1 MHGRYYRTE
10 RALRGVKSEFLDFF
24 SAAKSFEN
32 SRIYNYGLHLQF
44 LSRGQKPQK
53 FGGGLIQCSRGLKK
67 VLSTTSQSKNNKTL
81 TN

>member
-32 SRIYNYGLHLQF
+32 SRIYNYGLPLQL
-44 LSRGQKPQK
+44 LSKRQKKQQQ
-53 FGGGLIQCSRGLKK
+53 GGGAY
-67 VLSTTSQSKNNKTL
+67 STPMH
-81 TN
+81 